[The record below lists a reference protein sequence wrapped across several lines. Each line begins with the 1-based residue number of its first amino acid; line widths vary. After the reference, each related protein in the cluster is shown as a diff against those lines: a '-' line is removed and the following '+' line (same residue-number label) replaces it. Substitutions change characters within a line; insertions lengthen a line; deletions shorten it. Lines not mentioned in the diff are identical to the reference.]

1 MTPPRLVLRPA
12 EPRDLDA
19 LESFELLV
27 FSDLEQR
34 ISRRQ
39 WAYLASRAG
48 GRTVVVE
55 DDDGQL
61 RGVLVLTYRRDGRS
75 LRVYS
80 LGVHPA
86 ARRQG
91 IARRLL
97 AYALDF
103 AGRGGFDRV
112 SLEVQRE
119 NRGAVAL
126 YRGMGFVPV
135 RTLRHYYGLGEDAL
149 RMERALTASAA
160 GGRVRGAT

>member
-1 MTPPRLVLRPA
+1 MSWPQLVLRSA
-12 EPRDLDA
+12 QPRDLDA

-39 WAYLASRAG
+39 WAYLVARAG
-48 GRTVVVE
+48 GRTVMAE
-55 DDDGQL
+55 DGGGRL
-61 RGVLVLTYRRDGRS
+61 LGVLVLSHRRDGRS

-91 IARRLL
+91 VARRLL
-97 AYALDF
+97 EHALAYA
-103 AGRGGFDRV
+103 GRRGFERV
-112 SLEVQRE
+112 SLEVRRE

-126 YRGMGFVPV
+126 YRAMGFSPV
-135 RTLRHYYGLGEDAL
+135 GTLRHYYGLGEDAL
-149 RMERALTASAA
+149 RMECPVTAAAA
-160 GGRVRGAT
+160 GRHSSAR